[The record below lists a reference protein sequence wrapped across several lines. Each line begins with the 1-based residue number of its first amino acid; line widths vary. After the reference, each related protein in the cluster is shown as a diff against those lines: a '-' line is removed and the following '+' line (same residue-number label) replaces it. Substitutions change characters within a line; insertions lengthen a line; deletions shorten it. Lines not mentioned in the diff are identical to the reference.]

1 MDQIKYEKI
10 LTDLLGLSIVEKENN
25 DYFEI
30 LDEDNNLVG
39 YIKKIR
45 VFNKDKATPIAFKF
59 HTEIK
64 TETVNFIN
72 SRLNDTNDNKTD
84 IFIYNIDIIEK
95 NQAISKVIKV
105 KLGKKPSLLIIDQ
118 NDDTMR
124 FQVEYDKLYFNCQ
137 KQLMNKKYENVVVE
151 IKNYND
157 GVEYNYSSTITDQR
171 KQLQNQGDKKSYRLF
186 IKQNPIFRY
195 ELTVKEQKKESGKI
209 IKSIDFNEKGLDEKQ
224 IINRDVIETFDSFKF
239 LIEDFLPFDIYG
251 IKSILEN
258 TEYKYL
264 SIPFILE
271 QPFTFNENVKVKT
284 FK

>member
-10 LTDLLGLSIVEKENN
+10 LTNLLGLSIVEKENN

-45 VFNKDKATPIAFKF
+45 VFNKDKTTPIAFKF

-105 KLGKKPSLLIIDQ
+105 NLGKKPSLLIIDQ

>member
-59 HTEIK
+59 Q